1 MVCLENMD
9 WRYFVMTNYEWIKQA
24 PKEDIALLIYSAI
37 LPYLDDYTEEE
48 KVEVY
53 KEYKRWIEE

>member
-1 MVCLENMD
+1 
-9 WRYFVMTNYEWIKQA
+9 MTNYEWIKQA
-24 PKEDIALLIYSAI
+24 TKEEIALLIYSAI

-48 KVEVY
+48 KAEIY

>member
-1 MVCLENMD
+1 
-9 WRYFVMTNYEWIKQA
+9 MTNYEWIKQA

-48 KVEVY
+48 KAEVY